1 MHRTLLWL
9 SKWGGQTADPVEHF
23 GPRSTHGTRSHGAFV
38 LVAPPDAE
46 PSPEAPP
53 AGQSPSASQSA
64 AAGKSPPVQLQHGGR
79 KVLLCGPSGAQQ
91 QLLPDLSET
100 DLSAQFDMLD
110 RNSDGM
116 IDRSEWMEQ
125 HLFGHEADWEPAGPK
140 DAPAGVDTPKRG
152 PRKGGD
158 RAGSLS
164 PERRRQ
170 QEWLDAQQLKSPD
183 QPNPTQ
189 LTSPEQL
196 TSAPL
201 AAQMAVR
208 TPPAAQMAV
217 RTTPAAQMGSLTRR
231 ALPAL
236 PKDVKST
243 IADVALNVGSVAQ
256 VLHSAH
262 PQCSKVVV

>member
-1 MHRTLLWL
+1 M
-9 SKWGGQTADPVEHF
+9 
-23 GPRSTHGTRSHGAFV
+23 

-79 KVLLCGPSGAQQ
+79 KVLLCSPPGAQQ
-91 QLLPDLSET
+91 QPSPDLSET

-110 RNSDGM
+110 RNSDGK

-125 HLFGHEADWEPAGPK
+125 QLFGHEADWEPAEPK

-152 PRKGGD
+152 PRKGSD

-170 QEWLDAQQLKSPD
+170 QEWLDAQQLKSPAH
-183 QPNPTQ
+183 PNPTQ

-196 TSAPL
+196 IRTPL
-201 AAQMAVR
+201 AALMGVH
-208 TPPAAQMAV
+208 TPPAAQM
-217 RTTPAAQMGSLTRR
+217 GGLTGR

-243 IADVALNVGSVAQ
+243 IADVALKVGSVAQ

-262 PQCSKVVV
+262 PQYSKVVV